1 MTVLVTKNM
10 AAHADTTTA
19 MNTANTSRRRY
30 WYQASSTAAVRR
42 CGAPAC
48 LMTYS
53 VQKMAVSRGD
63 SGLSLKALDIRTA
76 FSRYLQQ
83 IRQFHKGL
91 MGYWDRV

>member
-1 MTVLVTKNM
+1 M
-10 AAHADTTTA
+10 AAHADKTTTI
-19 MNTANTSRRRY
+19 NNANKSRRRY
-30 WYQASSTAAVRR
+30 WYQASSAAAVRR

-63 SGLSLKALDIRTA
+63 IGLSLKALDIRTA
-76 FSRYLQQ
+76 FSRYLQK

-91 MGYWDRV
+91 MGDWDTA